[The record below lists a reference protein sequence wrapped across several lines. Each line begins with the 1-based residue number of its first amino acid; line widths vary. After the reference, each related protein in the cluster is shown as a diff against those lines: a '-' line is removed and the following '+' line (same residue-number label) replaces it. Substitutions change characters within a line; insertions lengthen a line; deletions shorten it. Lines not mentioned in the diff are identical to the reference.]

1 MCPVW
6 QQRIV
11 EIPDIV
17 EADASLSVALV
28 LTGEDNFFC
37 NVINLKLDKAGIDW
51 FIQNMQLMHSR

>member
-1 MCPVW
+1 ML
-6 QQRIV
+6 
-11 EIPDIV
+11 EMLDIV

-28 LTGEDNFFC
+28 LTGEDKFFC